1 VAEGRLYIA
10 ICAGKDLVDKLS
22 PGEPMPKML
31 AGVKEVSQLHWR
43 DMFVPK
49 QYSDLTDDEKKK
61 VLRSAGD

>member
-1 VAEGRLYIA
+1 
-10 ICAGKDLVDKLS
+10 
-22 PGEPMPKML
+22 MPKML

-49 QYSDLTDDEKKK
+49 LYSDLTDDEKKK